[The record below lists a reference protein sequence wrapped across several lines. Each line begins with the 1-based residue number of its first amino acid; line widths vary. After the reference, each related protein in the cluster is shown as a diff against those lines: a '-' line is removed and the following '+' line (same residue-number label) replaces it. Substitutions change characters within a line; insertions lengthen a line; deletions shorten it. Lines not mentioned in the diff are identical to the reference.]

1 MNVTVDGGTYT
12 GVMAVSVAN
21 PERST
26 GACTVTVN
34 ATLRSLNGNGS
45 YSVTVPN
52 GVATKPNVNINGV
65 PVSATE
71 IGGPVQASPVVE
83 NGSADR

>member
-12 GVMAVSVAN
+12 GAMAVSVAN

-34 ATLRSLNGNGS
+34 ATLRSLSNGNGS
-45 YSVTVPN
+45 YSVTVPT
-52 GVATKPNVNINGV
+52 GVTTRPNVSINGV
-65 PVSATE
+65 QVSATE
-71 IGGPVQASPVVE
+71 IGAPVQTPPVVE
-83 NGSADR
+83 S

>member
-1 MNVTVDGGTYT
+1 
-12 GVMAVSVAN
+12 MAVSVAN
-21 PERST
+21 PERSN

-34 ATLRSLNGNGS
+34 ATLRSLSGSGS

-52 GVATKPNVNINGV
+52 GATTKPNVNINGV
-65 PVSATE
+65 QVSATE
-71 IGGPVQASPVVE
+71 IGSPVQASPVVE